1 MELGRIT
8 PPDTFVLERRLK
20 APIDRVWSYFVD
32 GDKRSR
38 WFTGG
43 DSFSA
48 TGQAFSIL
56 FAHRNITN
64 EKPPERWAQMESGE
78 FPMTGRVL
86 AFDPPRLLAIT
97 WGDGE
102 EHVSEVRFEFTAKGE
117 ETLLKLTH
125 TKIDTNASLRDFAG
139 GWTAHLETLATVLA
153 GQPANHFWADV
164 VAAHEAYETRL

>member
-1 MELGRIT
+1 MEFGRAT
-8 PPDTFVLERRLK
+8 APDTFVLERTLK
-20 APIDRVWSYFVD
+20 APIARVWAYFVD
-32 GDKRSR
+32 ADKRSR

-43 DSFSA
+43 DNFSA
-48 TGQAFSIL
+48 NGQAFSIL

-97 WGDGE
+97 WGDGG
-102 EHVSEVRFEFTAKGE
+102 EHVSEVRFEFTAIGE

-125 TKIDTNASLRDFAG
+125 TKIDTEASLRDFAG
-139 GWTAHLETLATVLA
+139 GWTAHMETLATVLA
-153 GQPANHFWADV
+153 GRPANHFWADV